1 MLLVKKVELFT
12 ITGFEIN
19 SEILEENVM
28 DNTGNMKL
36 YKYNKINGVKYYY
49 DEYVEHKWFSIK
61 NGEKTYTSETFKQTN
76 DAAIRYYKEA
86 LNFKNNVIIG
96 YGLNNLTTD
105 HAVDEHG
112 NKIASNN
119 GWRKL

>member
-1 MLLVKKVELFT
+1 MVVLF
-12 ITGFEIN
+12 IIIGFRIED
-19 SEILEENVM
+19 EILEENVM

-36 YKYNKINGVKYYY
+36 YRYNKINGVKYYY
-49 DEYVEHKWFSIK
+49 DDVEDKWFSIK
-61 NGEKTYTSETFKQTN
+61 NGEKTYTSERFKQTN